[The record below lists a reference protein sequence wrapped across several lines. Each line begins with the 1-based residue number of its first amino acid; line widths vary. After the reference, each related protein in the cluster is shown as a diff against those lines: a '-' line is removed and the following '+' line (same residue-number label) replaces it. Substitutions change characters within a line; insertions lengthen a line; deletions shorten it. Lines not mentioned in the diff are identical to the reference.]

1 MLNSAT
7 LTAILVNILA
17 ALFFTCITICIAT
30 HFAKKKANEAD
41 KKLINNKCYGIIAVI
56 FTIINF
62 IASFTAIAVA
72 YVADSTDYY
81 HISIPKF
88 SYLSLI
94 LVAGVVE
101 FFIAKSTI
109 FQRFSCSKA
118 DKTERAAVFAAI
130 CAPYY
135 IFIVSSPIVLFIIA
149 VSLYPC

>member
-94 LVAGVVE
+94 FVAGIIEFLVVKAIV
-101 FFIAKSTI
+101 FKKRKSQTGCNFCGNMYSI
-109 FQRFSCSKA
+109 L
-118 DKTERAAVFAAI
+118 
-130 CAPYY
+130 YY
-135 IFIVSSPIVLFIIA
+135 CRQLTDNYVYGRSSSRPLLILTK
-149 VSLYPC
+149 